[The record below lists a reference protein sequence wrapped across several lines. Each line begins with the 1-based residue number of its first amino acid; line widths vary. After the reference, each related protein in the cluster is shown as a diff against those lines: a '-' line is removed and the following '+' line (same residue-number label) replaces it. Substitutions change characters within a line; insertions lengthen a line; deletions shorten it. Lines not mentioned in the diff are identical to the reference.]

1 MKLLD
6 INLLLYATDRED
18 VRHPTV
24 APWFDDVMNSGERVA
39 MPWHTLL
46 GFVRVST
53 QPRAGRDSRL
63 TMKDALEFVSDWLE
77 WDSVWI
83 PEPTASH
90 FHVVSELLRSAPRA
104 SLVSDA
110 HLAALAIENGLVLC
124 STDLD
129 FRLFKNLRLLNPL
142 DAD

>member
-6 INLLLYATDRED
+6 INLLLYATDKED
-18 VRHPTV
+18 VRHPM
-24 APWFDDVMNSGERVA
+24 AARWFDDVMNSGERIG

-46 GFVRVST
+46 GFVRIST
-53 QPRAGRDSRL
+53 QPRHGRASRL
-63 TMKDALEFVSDWLE
+63 TMKDALEYVSDWLE

-90 FHVVSELLRSAPRA
+90 FAVVSELLRSAPRS

-110 HLAALAIENGLVLC
+110 HLAALAIEHGLILC
-124 STDLD
+124 SADVD
-129 FRLFKNLRLLNPL
+129 FRLFKNLRLMNPL